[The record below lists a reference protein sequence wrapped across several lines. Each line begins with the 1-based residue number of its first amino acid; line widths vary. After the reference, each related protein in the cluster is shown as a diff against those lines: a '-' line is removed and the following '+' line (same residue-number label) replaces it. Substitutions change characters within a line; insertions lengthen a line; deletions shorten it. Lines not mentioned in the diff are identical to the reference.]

1 MISNGSMLKIL
12 GKRFAEADNYVLY
25 YGHGQEKEAAN
36 FDIAILESQGQSAES
51 VRWLKE
57 NNTVCIAYM
66 SVIEVADYT
75 REKML
80 LGQADL
86 LKRNDLILRNEK
98 YAASLAD
105 PRSKN
110 WSRILLN
117 KASELYHA
125 GYDGIFLDTMADIE
139 SPMFSRSEKNEI
151 ILALIEII
159 QKINQRHPQGLL
171 IQNNGVEEVCLYTAG
186 LIDGICW
193 DNPPLEKEE
202 SAAWVSIIKRRL
214 KRISD
219 ENNLKLFIL
228 YENDDYSGLDI
239 NKIKN
244 EVCQEGFLF
253 YHASQSYTGRIN
265 LFGQKNN
272 PIKGLKGF

>member
-1 MISNGSMLKIL
+1 
-12 GKRFAEADNYVLY
+12 
-25 YGHGQEKEAAN
+25 
-36 FDIAILESQGQSAES
+36 
-51 VRWLKE
+51 
-57 NNTVCIAYM
+57 
-66 SVIEVADYT
+66 
-75 REKML
+75 ML

-186 LIDGICW
+186 LIDGIC
-193 DNPPLEKEE
+193 KQ
-202 SAAWVSIIKRRL
+202 
-214 KRISD
+214 RIH
-219 ENNLKLFIL
+219 L
-228 YENDDYSGLDI
+228 
-239 NKIKN
+239 
-244 EVCQEGFLF
+244 
-253 YHASQSYTGRIN
+253 
-265 LFGQKNN
+265 
-272 PIKGLKGF
+272 